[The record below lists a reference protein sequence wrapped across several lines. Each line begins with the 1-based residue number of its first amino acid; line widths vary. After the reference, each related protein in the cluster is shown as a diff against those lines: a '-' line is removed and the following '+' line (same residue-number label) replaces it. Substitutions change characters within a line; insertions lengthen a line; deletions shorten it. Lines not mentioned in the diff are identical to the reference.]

1 MKRSILRPVAVG
13 IATLSTVAGLAI
25 GAVSSQA
32 ASVGTLTFTPS
43 SGTDQ
48 TPLLVTTSGPCP
60 GGTNLQVNV
69 TGAGFPAAGQNVTPN
84 NDQTIFPTD
93 AVTGGYLVPFSDTMQ
108 SFASQQTPPATLSG
122 DYNVSLICK
131 AHLGSGT
138 FGTFD
143 GVVTFSQHAGG
154 SPTFAA
160 KVAAVNYTTTT
171 ALASSPASPV
181 DTGVPVAFTV
191 HVGSTPAGGATG
203 TVQLLDG
210 VTPVGSPTA
219 VDASGNAVINTS
231 FATAGSH
238 SVTAAFTG
246 SAANVGNS
254 VSTPIVYTVNQSPAT
269 PTTTALSISPASA
282 TSADTVTLTATV
294 GPNGAAGHVQ
304 FADGGTNVG
313 GAVTVS
319 AGGTATL
326 SQTFSEG
333 QHSFT
338 AAFTPNDAAA
348 FAPSAST
355 SQAYT
360 VSHFAGQ
367 QATGNLQTTIAAGSL
382 TISTDPTT
390 VVLPAPA
397 LNADATYLV
406 STGGKINTVTVTD
419 TRAGNPGWVVSGQV
433 SDFTN
438 AGSPTTPI
446 NGFNLGWVPTL
457 GTFSLG
463 QTVQLGGTIDPATA
477 PVTADLPATDG
488 HGLKVS
494 RQLAKTD
501 AGHGTGTALLGADL
515 TLNVPTSVLAG
526 TYSATLTLT
535 AI

>member
-1 MKRSILRPVAVG
+1 MATWCRSR
-13 IATLSTVAGLAI
+13 
-25 GAVSSQA
+25 
-32 ASVGTLTFTPS
+32 TPCS
-43 SGTDQ
+43 PSRR
-48 TPLLVTTSGPCP
+48 SRR
-60 GGTNLQVNV
+60 
-69 TGAGFPAAGQNVTPN
+69 
-84 NDQTIFPTD
+84 
-93 AVTGGYLVPFSDTMQ
+93 
-108 SFASQQTPPATLSG
+108 PPATLSG

-131 AHLGSGT
+131 PHLGST
-138 FGTFD
+138 NFGSFD
-143 GVVTFSQHAGG
+143 GVITFTQHAGG

-181 DTGVPVAFTV
+181 NTGVPVAFTV
-191 HVGSTPAGGATG
+191 HVDSTPAGGATG

-304 FADGGTNVG
+304 FADGGANVG

-326 SQTFSEG
+326 SQAFAEG
-333 QHSFT
+333 SHSFT
-338 AAFTPNDAAA
+338 AAFTPNNAAA

-397 LNADATYLV
+397 LNATATFLTTAG
-406 STGGKINTVTVTD
+406 SINPVTVTD

-433 SDFTN
+433 SDFTS
-438 AGSPTTPI
+438 AASPTTPI
-446 NGFNLGWVPTL
+446 NGFNLGWVPNL
-457 GTFSLG
+457 GNSSPG
-463 QTVQLGGTIDPATA
+463 QVVQVGGKIDPANA
-477 PVTADLPATDG
+477 VTADLPGTDG

-501 AGHGTGTALLGADL
+501 PLKGTGTAVLGADL
-515 TLNVPTSVLAG
+515 TLDVPTSVLAG